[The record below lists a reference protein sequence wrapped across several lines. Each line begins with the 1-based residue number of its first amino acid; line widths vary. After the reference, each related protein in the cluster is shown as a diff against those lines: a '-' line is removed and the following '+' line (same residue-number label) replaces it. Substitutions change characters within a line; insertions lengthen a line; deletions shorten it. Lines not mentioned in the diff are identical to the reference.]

1 MTIRYDAGEVITAM
15 VTPFNEKREIDYPA
29 VERLTKHLV
38 NTGSDAVLV
47 AGTTGESPTLTHEE
61 EYELLYAVK
70 GTVSGSAKVIMGA
83 GSNSTRTAVDVT
95 KKVESLGADAI
106 LSVVPYYNKPNQQSM
121 IEHFGAIAKSTNLP
135 IILYN
140 IPSRTGV
147 NMLPQTVAF
156 LAKEYSNIV
165 ALKQSNSDLDLI
177 SELKAQ
183 CPKDFAI
190 YCGDDSLTLPMLSLG
205 AHGVISVASHV
216 VGEEI
221 KSMIHNY
228 KSGQVKAARN
238 MHQMLFPLFKKLFMA
253 PNPVP
258 VKAVLSRLK
267 LIENYVRRPLFE
279 LNEIERSELFDCLSE
294 VLETLKNN

>member
-1 MTIRYDAGEVITAM
+1 MTLRYDAGEVITAM
-15 VTPFNEKREIDYPA
+15 VTPFNSKREIDYPS
-29 VERLTKHLV
+29 VEKLARHLV
-38 NTGSDAVLV
+38 DTGSDAILV

-70 GTVSGSAKVIMGA
+70 GAVSGDAKIIMGA
-83 GSNSTRTAVDVT
+83 GSNSTKTAVETT
-95 KKVESLGADAI
+95 KKVETLGADAI
-106 LSVVPYYNKPNQQSM
+106 LSVVPYYNKPSQQGM
-121 IEHFGAIAKSTNLP
+121 IEHFSAIAKSTNLP
-135 IILYN
+135 IIMYN

-147 NMLPQTVAF
+147 NMLPSTAAF

-165 ALKQSNSDLDLI
+165 ALKQSNGDMDLI
-177 SELKAQ
+177 SELKAK
-183 CPKDFAI
+183 CPKDFTI

-221 KSMIHNY
+221 KSLIHNY

-238 MHQMLFPLFKKLFMA
+238 MHNVLFPLFKKLFMA

-258 VKAVLSRLK
+258 VKAVLSK
-267 LIENYVRRPLFE
+267 IGIIENYVRRPLVE
-279 LNEIERSELFDCLSE
+279 LSEMERLELFDCFNSVIQELNE
-294 VLETLKNN
+294 N